1 MLEIEEYM
9 IFDLLK
15 AGVSQ
20 MSVTVIDKDI
30 LFWWFSCIRYF
41 IEMLNLRNKALM
53 SKSGKFSDA

>member
-20 MSVTVIDKDI
+20 MSVTVIDI
-30 LFWWFSCIRYF
+30 FWWFSCIRYF